1 MREKNRKPIAN
12 NRKKLPQFTTMNVI
26 DGQAGLVNYSSLI
39 FYSLTIDNI
48 LNIIVLL
55 ILAAVSIA
63 TLTGQN
69 GILTRANEAKKET
82 GQATAK
88 EKVGVEVLGSYDNN
102 GNISIEKLNE
112 NLKNVTGLTS
122 GLPIE
127 FLPATVEVDGYEIMI
142 GDNGNTGTII
152 RMPEYQT
159 ENTKPYLPSN
169 NFSQVEDTNL
179 DNGLVITD
187 GTNNWVWIEV
197 PKSIYTTAKSENDY
211 ETIENDMETYTE
223 TLVTRDG
230 YEDVWYDGE
239 GKTAEE
245 STNLNDVTGC
255 GLTYE
260 EYNNLKKYMLS
271 SIYKNGGFWVGQYEA
286 GANSYPATKEND
298 TRKVVIQKGAYPYNY
313 ITCSNAQKKSREI
326 NSGNY
331 TSSLMF
337 GIQWD
342 LILKYLQNHGT
353 ESSELIISSKNWG
366 NYKDSNFILD
376 NGRYTINPNVANA
389 FEDYNKDTLGYI
401 ENSNKLEN
409 TVVLVTTGAC
419 ENNKKMNIYDLA
431 GNVTE
436 WTLERAIS
444 NPRGVLTSR
453 GSIYSHNGS
462 NEAASYRLGDG
473 IKTYDNYYGFR
484 IAIY

>member
-1 MREKNRKPIAN
+1 MKTRKDKGITLIA
-12 NRKKLPQFTTMNVI
+12 
-26 DGQAGLVNYSSLI
+26 LVV
-39 FYSLTIDNI
+39 TIV
-48 LNIIVLL
+48 VLL

-63 TLTGQN
+63 TLTGEN
-69 GILTRANEAKKET
+69 GILTRAADSKEKT

-88 EKVGVEVLGSYDNN
+88 EKVEVEVLGSYDNN

-159 ENTKPYLPSN
+159 EDTKPYLPSDD
-169 NFSQVEDTNL
+169 FIQVEDTNL

-197 PKSIYTTAKSENDY
+197 PKSIYTTAKSEKDY
-211 ETIENDMETYTE
+211 EAIENDMETYTE

-245 STNLNDVTGC
+245 STNLNDTSGC

-271 SIYKNGGFWVGQYEA
+271 SVYKNGGFWVGQYEA

-313 ITCSNAQKKSREI
+313 ITCSNAQKKSRKI

-342 LILKYLQNHGT
+342 LILKYLQIYGAT
-353 ESSELIISSKNWG
+353 KDDLIVSSKNWG
-366 NYKDSNFILD
+366 NYKNSPTFEIDD
-376 NGRYTINPNVANA
+376 KNGKYTIDPTIADS
-389 FEDYNKDTLGYI
+389 FRSYTDST
-401 ENSNKLEN
+401 ENYVENGNKLESSR
-409 TVVLVTTGAC
+409 VLLTTGASSK
-419 ENNKKMNIYDLA
+419 NSKMNIHDLA
-431 GNVTE
+431 GNIFE
-436 WTLERAIS
+436 FTLEYSGTVSEATTL
-444 NPRGVLTSR
+444 RGGYYRLNGEVYPANYRLSTNSVNNASESR
-453 GSIYSHNGS
+453 GFRPTIY
-462 NEAASYRLGDG
+462 
-473 IKTYDNYYGFR
+473 
-484 IAIY
+484 